1 MVTETDGIILR
12 QTRISRDRRM
22 IVLFTRKF
30 GKISA
35 GTGIRQSG
43 KKSSLPI
50 RPFTHGRYE
59 LYCGRNSYNID
70 AAETIESFY
79 DIGEDVDRFFCA
91 SCALEFTDK
100 VLAEGMPAE
109 GVLDALLDFLRIL
122 SKRKKKLRSFLIM
135 YEWKVLY
142 LTGYGPVTDRCASC
156 GREAPAAGFSIV
168 DGGTVCQSCVDAGR
182 INMRLLYSIKFDII
196 QILKF
201 ISLNTIDSFANLA
214 FSSETTEYLDKILHE
229 YVSYH
234 LDIRGL
240 KSESYLSLD

>member
-12 QTRISRDRRM
+12 QTKIARDRKM
-22 IVLFTRKF
+22 LILFTRKF

-43 KKSSLPI
+43 KKSSLPL

-59 LYCGRNSYNID
+59 IFCGRTSYNID

-79 DIGEDVDRFFCA
+79 ELGEDVDRFFCA

-100 VLAEGMPAE
+100 VLSEGMPAE
-109 GVLDALLDFLRIL
+109 PVLDTLLSFLRIL
-122 SKRKKKLRSFLIM
+122 SSRKTKLRSFLIM

-142 LTGYGPVTDRCASC
+142 LTGYGPVTDRCTSC
-156 GREAPAAGFSIV
+156 GKQAEPAGFSIV
-168 DGGTVCQSCVDAGR
+168 DGGTVCGDCVDSDR
-182 INMRLLYSIKFDII
+182 VNMRLLYSIKFDII

-201 ISLNTIDSFANLA
+201 IGSNNIDSFANLA
-214 FSSETTEYLDKILHE
+214 FSPETAGYLDKILHE

>member
-12 QTRISRDRRM
+12 QTKIARDRKM

-43 KKSSLPI
+43 KKSSLPL

-59 LYCGRNSYNID
+59 IYTGRNSYNID
-70 AAETIESFY
+70 AAETIESFFS
-79 DIGEDVDRFFCA
+79 IGEDIDRFFCA

-100 VLAEGMPAE
+100 VLAESMPAE
-109 GVLDALLDFLRIL
+109 PVLDTLISFLRIL
-122 SKRKKKLRSFLIM
+122 SNRKKKMRSFLIM
-135 YEWKVLY
+135 YEWKILY
-142 LTGYGPVTDRCASC
+142 MTGYGPVTDRCASC
-156 GREAPAAGFSIV
+156 GREDEPAGFSIA
-168 DGGTVCQSCVDAGR
+168 DGGTVCRSCVDSGR

-201 ISLNTIDSFANLA
+201 IGLNNIDSFANLA
-214 FSSETTEYLDKILHE
+214 FGPETEDYLDRILHE